1 MDPQIWFNPPYNKE
15 VQTNIGK
22 AFFNLINKHFPT
34 HHKLHK
40 ICNKFNVKLSYSCM
54 PNMMSIINNHNKK
67 LLHPHTN
74 DKDLPCNCKNLH
86 DCPLNEKCRT
96 KSIIYKAS
104 ISAPN
109 SPTQHYFGCC
119 ETEFKTRFYNHRQ
132 SFNRRDKANA
142 TELSKTLWK
151 YKDKGIKPRITWSIV
166 CKSFAYTSGAK
177 RCNLCLA
184 EKLAILQADQRTL
197 LNKRSK
203 FVSKC
208 RHRNKFKLKKA

>member
-1 MDPQIWFNPPYNKE
+1 
-15 VQTNIGK
+15 
-22 AFFNLINKHFPT
+22 
-34 HHKLHK
+34 
-40 ICNKFNVKLSYSCM
+40 M

-74 DKDLPCNCKNLH
+74 DKDLPCNCKNLP
-86 DCPLNEKCRT
+86 DCPLNGKCRT

-132 SFNRRDKANA
+132 SFNHRDKANA
-142 TELSKTLWK
+142 IELSKTLWK

-166 CKSFAYTSGAK
+166 CKSFTYTTGAK

-197 LNKRSK
+197 LNKRSE
-203 FVSKC
+203 FVFKC

>member
-1 MDPQIWFNPPYNKE
+1 
-15 VQTNIGK
+15 
-22 AFFNLINKHFPT
+22 
-34 HHKLHK
+34 
-40 ICNKFNVKLSYSCM
+40 M

-67 LLHPHTN
+67 LLYPHTN

-86 DCPLNEKCRT
+86 DCPLNGKCQT

-132 SFNRRDKANA
+132 SFNHQEKANA

-151 YKDKGIKPRITWSIV
+151 YKDKGIKPLITWSIV

-197 LNKRSK
+197 LNKRSE